1 MRGMVIIGA
10 GECGV
15 RAAFALREA
24 GYGGPVTL
32 IGEEPHLPYERP
44 PLSKTT
50 LVTPKPIADEAR
62 YADARID
69 FRRGLRAERLDPVEK
84 TVELSDGSS
93 IAYEKL
99 LMATGATAR
108 RSSGME
114 AARTL
119 RTIDDAHRILGKLRP
134 GSHLGIVGGGFIGL
148 ELAATARS
156 VNAQVTVVEAAN
168 RLMARVV
175 PVEIAAVMEAR
186 HRTEGVD
193 FNLGAGVQRA
203 NETQIELADGRVI
216 DCDIVVAGVGA
227 VPNVA
232 LARAAG
238 LSVNNGVVVDET
250 FRTSA
255 PDIYAAGDCCM
266 FPYGGRHVRLE
277 SWRAAQDQANHAAAA
292 MLGRMDVY
300 NRIPWFWSD
309 QYDLTLQVAGLPDAT
324 QPAIRRELG
333 KGAFVLFQL
342 RDDGRLVSACGIGT
356 GNAIARDIRLAE
368 MIIER
373 GSATNPQQLADPS
386 VSLKSMLKGQEREV
400 QKSANVATA
409 TTSAISLRSAFGKQ

>member
-1 MRGMVIIGA
+1 
-10 GECGV
+10 
-15 RAAFALREA
+15 
-24 GYGGPVTL
+24 
-32 IGEEPHLPYERP
+32 
-44 PLSKTT
+44 
-50 LVTPKPIADEAR
+50 
-62 YADARID
+62 
-69 FRRGLRAERLDPVEK
+69 
-84 TVELSDGSS
+84 
-93 IAYEKL
+93 
-99 LMATGATAR
+99 
-108 RSSGME
+108 
-114 AARTL
+114 
-119 RTIDDAHRILGKLRP
+119 
-134 GSHLGIVGGGFIGL
+134 
-148 ELAATARS
+148 
-156 VNAQVTVVEAAN
+156 
-168 RLMARVV
+168 
-175 PVEIAAVMEAR
+175 
-186 HRTEGVD
+186 
-193 FNLGAGVQRA
+193 
-203 NETQIELADGRVI
+203 
-216 DCDIVVAGVGA
+216 
-227 VPNVA
+227 
-232 LARAAG
+232 
-238 LSVNNGVVVDET
+238 VNNGVVVDET